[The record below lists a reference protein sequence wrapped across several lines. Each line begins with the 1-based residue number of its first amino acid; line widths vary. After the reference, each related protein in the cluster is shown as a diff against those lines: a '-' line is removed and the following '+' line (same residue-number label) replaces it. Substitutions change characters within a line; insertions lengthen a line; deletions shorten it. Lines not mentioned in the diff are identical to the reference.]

1 MNIDRRNF
9 MLSSAA
15 VGVGTLTSKP
25 SNAASNSIPSNEE
38 LEKIVNQKVLDTSLL
53 KNPVM
58 IDSLELLKSGSF
70 YIVRARS
77 KEGAEGIAVANGKA
91 ATLYPIFQKLVA
103 PYFIGKDARD
113 LESLLEGVYVHA
125 SNYKLQSPALWCP
138 VAWVEFSLLDLMGK
152 IANRHVS
159 AFFGGRLRDEIEFY
173 IASGNRNTTAEEEAE
188 ILQQLVEEHQLK
200 AVKFKVGGRMS
211 HNADSIPGR
220 SEKLIP
226 LVRKTL
232 GDEIEI
238 HADSNGSYDAENGI
252 RIGKMLE
259 DIHAHFFEEPCPFDY
274 LEETKQVADAID
286 IPIAGGEQESSQRR
300 FQWMIAN
307 QAVQI
312 VQPDLHYYGGMIRAT
327 RVGRMAAAA
336 GMPIT
341 VHMSGGGTGYVD
353 VLNFSSF
360 TPNIGAFQEYK
371 GGLEETG
378 PWYDPPL
385 VRKDSKISAPTGAG
399 MGIRHDMDVIRNAK
413 PIS

>member
-1 MNIDRRNF
+1 MNINRRTF
-9 MLSSAA
+9 IGTSAA
-15 VGVGTLTSKP
+15 LGSLSIGSSTSAT
-25 SNAASNSIPSNEE
+25 SNTSNEE
-38 LEKIVNQKVLDTSLL
+38 LAAAASQKVLDTSALTEPVIIESIELL
-53 KNPVM
+53 KN
-58 IDSLELLKSGSF
+58 GNF
-70 YIVRARS
+70 YFVRSRT
-77 KEGAEGIAVANGKA
+77 KDGAEGIAVANSKA
-91 ATLYPIFQKLVA
+91 AFLYPLFQKQVA

-113 LESLLEGVYVHA
+113 LEALLDGVYVHA
-125 SNYKLQSPALWCP
+125 SNYKIQSLALWCP
-138 VAWVEFSLLDLMGK
+138 VAWIEFSLLDLMGK
-152 IANRHVS
+152 IANKHVS
-159 AFFGGRLRDEIEFY
+159 AFFGGRVRDEIDFY
-173 IASGNRNTTAEEEAE
+173 IASGNRDTSAEKEAE
-188 ILQQLVEEHQLK
+188 ILQELVQQHQLK

-211 HNADSIPGR
+211 NNADSIPGR

-232 GDEIEI
+232 GDNIVI
-238 HADSNGSYDAENGI
+238 HADSNGSYDAKNGI

-259 DIHAHFFEEPCPFDY
+259 DINAHFFEEPCPFDH
-274 LEETKQVADAID
+274 LEETKKVADALT

-300 FQWMIAN
+300 FRWMIAK

-371 GGLEETG
+371 GGLEVTG
-378 PWYDPPL
+378 QWFDPPL
-385 VRKDSKISAPTGAG
+385 QRKDGKIAAPTGPG
-399 MGIRHDMDVIRNAK
+399 MGIRHDLDVIRQAK
-413 PIS
+413 PVS